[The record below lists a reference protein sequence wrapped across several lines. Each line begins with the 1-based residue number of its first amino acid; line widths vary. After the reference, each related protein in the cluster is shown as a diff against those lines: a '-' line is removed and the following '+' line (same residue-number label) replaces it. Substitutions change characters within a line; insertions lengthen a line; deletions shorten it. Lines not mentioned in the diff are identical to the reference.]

1 MNAGSDTLEE
11 REVRSIARR
20 YKRKGYVVSIP
31 SQGAAVPEFLAGL
44 APDLIA
50 QSEDDRVVVEVK
62 RRQGLLASNEIQEVA
77 ERVSREPGWRFELVT
92 VRSDE
97 PLLALSADRIENIEN
112 RVRQLISLDLKD
124 FAYLSVWAV
133 IEVLLSDLASQNG
146 LRVNRSDVLG
156 WARDLS
162 FNGIISADIL
172 GTIERA
178 RRLRN
183 EVVHEA
189 KNAPP
194 SEREIEELLA
204 LARELRDE
212 LAHPTQ

>member
-97 PLLALSADRIENIEN
+97 PPLALSADRIENIED
-112 RVRQLISLDLKD
+112 RVRQLIILGLKD

-133 IEVLLSDLASQNG
+133 IEVLLNDLATQHGFKVNKSSVAG
-146 LRVNRSDVLG
+146 L
-156 WARDLS
+156 ARDLA
-162 FNGIISADIL
+162 FDGVISREMLDEID
-172 GTIERA
+172 GA
-178 RRLRN
+178 RQLKN
-183 EVVHEA
+183 KLVHA
-189 KNAPP
+189 SDDPQL
-194 SEREIEELLA
+194 SERQIEELLA
-204 LARELRDE
+204 LGRELRNE

>member
-31 SQGAAVPEFLAGL
+31 SQGAVVPEFLVGF

-50 QSEDDRVVVEVK
+50 ESENDRVVIEVK

-97 PLLALSADRIENIEN
+97 PPLALSADRIENIEN
-112 RVRQLISLDLKD
+112 RVRQLISLGLKD

-133 IEVLLSDLASQNG
+133 IEVLLSDLATQSG
-146 LRVNRSDVLG
+146 SRVNRSDVLG
-156 WARDLS
+156 WARDLA
-162 FNGIISADIL
+162 FNGIISGEMR
-172 GTIERA
+172 GTIERVC
-178 RRLRN
+178 RLRN
-183 EVVHEA
+183 EVVHGA
-189 KNAPP
+189 SDARP
-194 SEREIEELLA
+194 SERQIDEILA
-204 LARELRDE
+204 LLRELRDE
-212 LAHPTQ
+212 LARSTQ